1 LRHIASNPPAN
12 HLCGRWGR
20 RALGSEEGVTF
31 LERSTSEELNG
42 VEELG
47 RQGLAVEHGPQ
58 LLALGWATLRR
69 LP

>member
-1 LRHIASNPPAN
+1 V
-12 HLCGRWGR
+12 G
-20 RALGSEEGVTF
+20 EEGAGERGGGGGTF
-31 LERSTSEELNG
+31 VGRATSEELDG